1 MNPWL
6 WLWAPQFHF
15 PWSGAVAQTIDPS
28 TSWFA
33 QHIQPA
39 AGDAAIEEK
48 AFALASY
55 GKQLGLITELLI
67 ELAEGAPSLSAQAT
81 ESLETLRG
89 LQRQIDQIKTE
100 VHSATASR
108 LAREIDALH
117 SHGGAAF
124 EPLRRHWQHLM
135 ASPTP

>member
-6 WLWAPQFHF
+6 WLWAPHIHF

-33 QHIQPA
+33 QHIQPG
-39 AGDAAIEEK
+39 AGHAAIEEK

-55 GKQLGLITELLI
+55 GKQLGLITEVLI
-67 ELAEGAPSLSAQAT
+67 DLADQAPALSPQAA
-81 ESLETLRG
+81 ESLATLRQ
-89 LQRQIDQIKTE
+89 LQRQIHTIKTDE
-100 VHSATASR
+100 HTATATR

-117 SHGGAAF
+117 GHGSAAF
-124 EPLRRHWQHLM
+124 EPLRQHLQRLL
-135 ASPTP
+135 APPAP